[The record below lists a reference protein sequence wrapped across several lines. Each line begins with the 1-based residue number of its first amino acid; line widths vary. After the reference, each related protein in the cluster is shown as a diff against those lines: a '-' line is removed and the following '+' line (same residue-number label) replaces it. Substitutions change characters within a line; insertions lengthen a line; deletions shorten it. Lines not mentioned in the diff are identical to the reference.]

1 MADPTVNWLTG
12 VISIPKSYLT
22 TIQVAPTEIMQID
35 TDQFRLKLRD
45 LEDDADGRPW
55 PKTHLHNTTV
65 VVGGVTLARVI
76 EILEPYTIT
85 FEDGQYAVNLVGSN
99 SNIGDRVN
107 VNQVSV
113 RSANS
118 AGLVDLDV
126 LLASAYQGRV
136 VIDTALG
143 QSGTSEPIGTF
154 KSPSDN
160 TTDAITIA
168 NNNGVNEL
176 YLNRS
181 HTFSTNDLSA
191 GFRIVGGSPFFL
203 MTADPSADLTNCSM
217 ENLSIVGELDGINV
231 ITRCSLQAVTDVSG
245 FIEKTAFTSSVELS
259 GNVYI
264 YECYSQVEGLGFFE
278 IRPLSHNI
286 VMRDFH
292 GSVKISN
299 MTGGTHSIEIN
310 GGRLVLDTATCTG
323 GTIYARGKPF
333 EIVGADGAGTV
344 VVEQFDRGLSTDQ
357 DAKLSDIH
365 GQTSRSVYVDTE
377 LGANGNGY
385 QQSPYNNWTS
395 AVDYAEANGLKKLT
409 ALADAV
415 VDRQLKN
422 FEVSGVGVP
431 SIDLNGQIM
440 DGSIFERCKLT
451 GSYTGTIQATE
462 CAVVNLSGMQGVFL
476 TVSAAGTLSPLPGGS
491 LLISRV
497 APAISAQA
505 WTLNMNSGVASIV
518 AVHNSSGEVIVTN
531 MDHAGDTFHFHATNG
546 ELIIDS
552 TCTAGNIV
560 VSGTVKVIDN
570 SVGAIVNIS
579 AVSSEITLDAIA

>member
-1 MADPTVNWLTG
+1 MTLVASIDGTTSPRRIYLHVDTVGASVHPIDIYKEMRTLRSSDETLREFDVFMSAFGNVSKGGGKFTERYVRLNDCVIVPYDTSHILTITG
-12 VISIPKSYLT
+12 TLINDSGQEGILVFDKSPLSAT
-22 TIQVAPTEIMQID
+22 TSVDIAYVPPQVE
-35 TDQFRLKLRD
+35 
-45 LEDDADGRPW
+45 
-55 PKTHLHNTTV
+55 
-65 VVGGVTLARVI
+65 VI
-76 EILEPYTIT
+76 E
-85 FEDGQYAVNLVGSN
+85 VSSGS
-99 SNIGDRVN
+99 
-107 VNQVSV
+107 
-113 RSANS
+113 
-118 AGLVDLDV
+118 GL
-126 LLASAYQGRV
+126 
-136 VIDTALG
+136 
-143 QSGTSEPIGTF
+143 
-154 KSPSDN
+154 
-160 TTDAITIA
+160 DAA
-168 NNNGVNEL
+168 
-176 YLNRS
+176 
-181 HTFSTNDLSA
+181 
-191 GFRIVGGSPFFL
+191 
-203 MTADPSADLTNCSM
+203 
-217 ENLSIVGELDGINV
+217 
-231 ITRCSLQAVTDVSG
+231 
-245 FIEKTAFTSSVELS
+245 
-259 GNVYI
+259 
-264 YECYSQVEGLGFFE
+264 
-278 IRPLSHNI
+278 
-286 VMRDFH
+286 
-292 GSVKISN
+292 
-299 MTGGTHSIEIN
+299 
-310 GGRLVLDTATCTG
+310 
-323 GTIYARGKPF
+323 
-333 EIVGADGAGTV
+333 
-344 VVEQFDRGLSTDQ
+344 Q

-377 LGANGNGY
+377 LVTNGNGY

-570 SVGAIVNIS
+570 SAGATVNIS